1 MDRIDAA
8 NQLADKL
15 QRDLSEL
22 VGKDSNSKDVIV
34 LAIPRGGVIIGDIIA
49 SRLGAGLDLVI
60 VRKIRAPFNPELG
73 IGAVMPDGIYFVDIN
88 TVQALGIPHE
98 YIATEVSEQLR
109 EINRRVIS
117 YRGSSQYD
125 NLEGKVVILVDDGIA
140 TGSTIY
146 VQQRNGS
153 NAKGAKS

>member
-1 MDRIDAA
+1 MVIWKKLFMDRINAA

-49 SRLGAGLDLVI
+49 SRLKAELDLVI

-73 IGAVMPDGIYFVDIN
+73 MGIVMPRMG
-88 TVQALGIPHE
+88 
-98 YIATEVSEQLR
+98 YIL
-109 EINRRVIS
+109 
-117 YRGSSQYD
+117 
-125 NLEGKVVILVDDGIA
+125 
-140 TGSTIY
+140 
-146 VQQRNGS
+146 
-153 NAKGAKS
+153 